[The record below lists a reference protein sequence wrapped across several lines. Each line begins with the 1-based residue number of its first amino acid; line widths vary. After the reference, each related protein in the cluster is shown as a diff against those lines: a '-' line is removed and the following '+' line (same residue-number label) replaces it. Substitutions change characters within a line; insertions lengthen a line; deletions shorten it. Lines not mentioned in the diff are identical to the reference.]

1 MNDKYAKQVKSL
13 LSQLYQQSKE
23 TGSEDVKQQ
32 DFIRGYMAAG
42 LHAGLVDKSSLEAI
56 IDTAHLDVYGMS
68 ISQKHYE
75 KMISGEDTTFYD
87 TPTVIR
93 QGVKVNVP
101 N

>member
-1 MNDKYAKQVKSL
+1 MNNKYAAQVKSL
-13 LSQLYQQSKE
+13 LNQLYSASKK
-23 TGSEDVKQQ
+23 TGVDDIKQQ

-42 LHAGLVDKSSLEAI
+42 LHAGLIDKAALEEVISA
-56 IDTAHLDVYGMS
+56 AHFDVYGMS

-75 KMISGEDTTFYD
+75 KMISGEDTGFYD

-93 QGVKVNVP
+93 QGVKVNIP

>member
-1 MNDKYAKQVKSL
+1 MNAKYAAQVKSL
-13 LSQLYQQSKE
+13 LNQLYQESKK
-23 TGSEDVKQQ
+23 TGIDDIKQQ

-42 LHAGLVDKSSLEAI
+42 LHAGLIDKETLEGV

-68 ISQKHYE
+68 ISQKHYK
-75 KMISGEDTTFYD
+75 KMISGEDTAFYD